1 MGRLATRTAGGTR
14 LEPKEKV
21 KIATLIKEGEIDED
35 EVVYEVTPKGIQ
47 KLDKQHEVKPGKE
60 YGVVP
65 SNDVGAWQ

>member
-47 KLDKQHEVKPGKE
+47 KLDKQHDVEPGKE